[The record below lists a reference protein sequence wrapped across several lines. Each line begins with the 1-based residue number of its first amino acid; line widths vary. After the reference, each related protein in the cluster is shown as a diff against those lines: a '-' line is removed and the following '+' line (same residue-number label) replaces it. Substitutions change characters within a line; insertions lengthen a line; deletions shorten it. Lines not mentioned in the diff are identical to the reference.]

1 MLQLTDKIKKFL
13 KPIRPY
19 LPSFVLSQYEK
30 LKKWF
35 CYSFYG
41 EKYAIIK
48 RPSGVFETLY
58 HIKDR
63 TWELMYTPEI
73 YEICKERTITARVPA
88 QDIYLIKDATVCAE
102 SDLVLSNI
110 GAWWD
115 KYNEEDFVTS
125 AIPCDCNLYMFDKDY
140 VKVIHVSK
148 KTYITGK
155 TVSLIGVW
163 SYAWSHFLFQFIC
176 KLFYAG
182 EAGLL
187 DDDVTLLTN
196 DFHDVNIEEILN
208 GYLKRYP
215 KVKRVNVLPKT
226 EYCCEQLICM
236 PSMTVSYNEMKY
248 ILDYRLIT
256 PKHVIDKLMKY
267 MVLPLKEKV
276 KSKPCKYRKIYL
288 SRRTNRRLNN
298 LEEVESFFR
307 EQGFYF
313 VEGQELSLE
322 EKADIFYHA
331 DIIVGSHSSA
341 WQNIMFCN
349 NVKCLMFCNHRYAT
363 EMVFYS
369 MAKDCVSGWLNVTG
383 QDDSTERRTNYT
395 ISLEKIK
402 KAYTQLIGNDES
414 LGLQINEMC

>member
-1 MLQLTDKIKKFL
+1 MSQFVKRIKRVL
-13 KPIRPY
+13 KPIKSY
-19 LPSFVLSQYEK
+19 LPSCVFDQYRK

-35 CYSFYG
+35 YYLLYG
-41 EKYAIIK
+41 EKYLIIK
-48 RPSGVFETLY
+48 KPQDVFEVLY

-63 TWELMYTPEI
+63 TWEVMYTPEI
-73 YEICKERTITARVPA
+73 YETCKERTIIASVPA
-88 QDIYLIKDATVCAE
+88 QDIYLVKEAIVCAE
-102 SDLVLSNI
+102 SDLVLSSI

-125 AIPCDCNLYMFDKDY
+125 AVPCDCNLYMYDKCY
-140 VKVIHVSK
+140 VKIIHKSK
-148 KTYITGK
+148 RVYITGK
-155 TVSLIGVW
+155 VVSLVGVW
-163 SYAWSHFLFQFIC
+163 SYAWSHFLFQFVC

-187 DDDVTLLTN
+187 DDEIVLLTN
-196 DFHDVNIEEILN
+196 DFHDANIEEIVN
-208 GYLKRYP
+208 DYLKKFP
-215 KVKRVNVLPKT
+215 KVKRVNVLPDI
-226 EYCCEQLICM
+226 EYCCDQLICM
-236 PSMTVSYNEMKY
+236 PSMTISYNEMKY

-267 MVLPLKEKV
+267 IVDPLKERV
-276 KSKPCKYRKIYL
+276 KNKPCRHKKIYL
-288 SRRTNRRLNN
+288 SRKTNRILNN

-322 EKADIFYHA
+322 EKADLFYHA

-341 WQNIMFCN
+341 WQNIIFCKN
-349 NVKCLMFCNHRYAT
+349 AKCLMFCNNRFAT

-383 QDDSTERRTNYT
+383 QDDSAERRSNYT
-395 ISLEKIK
+395 IDLEKIE
-402 KAYTQLIGNDES
+402 KAYNQLIGNNKNLEI
-414 LGLQINEMC
+414 QPK